1 MESWNSPS
9 VKMEPSPAE
18 SFLSLPGEPYPSLF
32 ASATMDPS
40 DIMTPA
46 PTSDDDKADLSVLS
60 SLQAATMSVEPS
72 SPAQDSP
79 ASDKKP
85 TKKRKSWGQ
94 ILPEP
99 KTNLPPRKRA
109 KTDDEKEQRRVERV
123 LRNRRAAQ
131 SSRERKRLEVEALEE
146 RNKEL
151 EAALRQRERE
161 CMVLFEELK
170 KRGGVPP
177 KNSVTLSAELFSN
190 PSLSATTSSLDDLLA
205 SQTQK
210 TVNPAS
216 LSPAL
221 TPVPET
227 AEDEDDLDQDD
238 DTAALAP
245 APTETS
251 PDLAQ
256 HPAEVLSSDL
266 QCRSAEVSRQRWLQ
280 QPMSPALALYCQLT
294 ILLTS
299 ASTLL
304 SLCSRPMTLIALSL
318 RTTSS
323 LRPTLP
329 VLNTIIWLVTQPTLS
344 RARRSTSTSSSKTTT
359 APSLAASSPS
369 PPSTTL
375 RHRLL
380 RKILT
385 SSPILARPLL
395 DATLAALR
403 LVQSE
408 ESLGVTRVSGRNGA
422 AATPM
427 TAGLSDDGNWL
438 DAASLPSQEVLLT
451 LMWAITVETQKLEGK
466 VVVRPGKTSSAPK
479 SMASTSRVSKPKR
492 RTDGRFSIAGARRL

>member
-256 HPAEVLSSDL
+256 HPAVSVGGGFSATVASAAHVAGSGALLSAHDL
-266 QCRSAEVSRQRWLQ
+266 ADFGLDAPFVMQSADDADRFILENHFVSTPDSTGSEYNYMAGDAAYPFPSETFDINEFLKDDDGALVGGLVAEPTLHDLTTQASPEDPNQ
-280 QPMSPALALYCQLT
+280 QPHLGA
-294 ILLTS
+294 
-299 ASTLL
+299 
-304 SLCSRPMTLIALSL
+304 
-318 RTTSS
+318 SS
-323 LRPTLP
+323 LGCD
-329 VLNTIIWLVTQPTLS
+329 VGG
-344 RARRSTSTSSSKTTT
+344 
-359 APSLAASSPS
+359 LA
-369 PPSTTL
+369 
-375 RHRLL
+375 
-380 RKILT
+380 
-385 SSPILARPLL
+385 
-395 DATLAALR
+395 
-403 LVQSE
+403 V
-408 ESLGVTRVSGRNGA
+408 GA
-422 AATPM
+422 
-427 TAGLSDDGNWL
+427 
-438 DAASLPSQEVLLT
+438 
-451 LMWAITVETQKLEGK
+451 I
-466 VVVRPGKTSSAPK
+466 
-479 SMASTSRVSKPKR
+479 
-492 RTDGRFSIAGARRL
+492 